1 MVGRKGVCWAVT
13 LAALLAGG
21 TAARAGMIPVSTGVM
36 PDGDKFRWT
45 YGVVV
50 TTDVN
55 VNPGDSFTIYDIG
68 GFNSGTVVA
77 PDGWSVSQS
86 LTTPPLAGVHPND
99 NPNLMDLT
107 FTYSGNTPI
116 QGQSGLGN
124 FSVLSSFS
132 DGTTTE
138 FTSRVHRQVDGRIET
153 TITSTDSPGVP
164 DPVIPDPPPSGP
176 PPLSNTPEPAS
187 LALLALALPAAGVV
201 GLRRRKLAA

>member
-1 MVGRKGVCWAVT
+1 MSIAWAVT
-13 LAALLAGG
+13 LAALLAGS
-21 TAARAGMIPVSTGVM
+21 AAQAGMIPVSVGVT

-55 VNPGDSFTIYDIG
+55 VNAGDSFTIYDIG
-68 GFNSGTVVA
+68 GFNAGTVVA
-77 PDGWSVSQS
+77 PDGWSISQAT
-86 LTTPPLAGVHPND
+86 TTPPLPGVHPND

-107 FTYSGNTPI
+107 FTYAGSTPI

-124 FSVLSSFS
+124 FSVISDFSEGTSS
-132 DGTTTE
+132 E

-164 DPVIPDPPPSGP
+164 DPVIPDPPPTG

-187 LALLALALPAAGVV
+187 LALLALALPAAGVF
-201 GLRRRKLAA
+201 GLRRRKPAAA